1 MSAAQARVKNMPKAK
16 MPQNNPRSTR
26 RQLLLWQH
34 YKHRTSRSHV
44 YDLVIHYQNYIF
56 QKVHIVLPRAQNLV
70 MELHT
75 SKGLAALLDL
85 NARMTVKEAR
95 SLVKKIT

>member
-26 RQLLLWQH
+26 RQLLLWQQ
-34 YKHRTSRSHV
+34 YKLRTSGSHV
-44 YDLVIHYQNYIF
+44 YDLVMHY
-56 QKVHIVLPRAQNLV
+56 QKVHIVLPRAQNLL

-85 NARMTVKEAR
+85 NTRMTVKEAR